1 MNPLHQRLLTVY
13 PEWHNNPMYLSKEEM
28 EHPHKVIAEFFD
40 CYDLKNI
47 RAFLK
52 LWLQE
57 VLRPDEILE
66 MDYLSLHD
74 HVIRLTEAA
83 WVLYTSETA
92 SSVKNKKKRN
102 K

>member
-1 MNPLHQRLLTVY
+1 MNPLQQRLLTSY

-28 EHPHKVIAEFFD
+28 EQPYKVLAEFFD

-57 VLRPDEILE
+57 ALRPNEVLE
-66 MDYLSLHD
+66 VDYLALHD
-74 HVIRLTEAA
+74 HVIKLAEAA
-83 WVLYTSETA
+83 WILHTGETDKA
-92 SSVKNKKKRN
+92 VKNKKKN